1 MTLLI
6 TISSDS
12 EYIQMTL
19 KNRNLEYA
27 KAFAR
32 TIWPVMENP
41 KILTIKELTK
51 SGNFEV
57 RFTHESK

>member
-12 EYIQMTL
+12 EYAQITL

-41 KILTIKELTK
+41 KILVIRELE
-51 SGNFEV
+51 GQV
-57 RFTHESK
+57 LFTHQSK